1 MLVKENHINHIAI
14 DTCKLFIIFVQL
26 FFTVEI
32 VGKRRKML
40 DNVCAIFQHFCT
52 YKPLNISTVKG
63 NKCWILIIS
72 ILWTIL
78 YRNEM
83 EGNDGKLDT
92 NWHCLKFFD
101 QTHSGFFFLS
111 NFPHLHSIINLSFII
126 SFSVQVIISLIL
138 VLTYHYLYILIIY
151 NILYIDLYFITT
163 FLNKLVYIQII
174 YQFFK

>member
-83 EGNDGKLDT
+83 EGKMVNLIRIDT
-92 NWHCLKFFD
+92 VWNSLTKPIWV
-101 QTHSGFFFLS
+101 FFFWAIFLIYI
-111 NFPHLHSIINLSFII
+111 P
-126 SFSVQVIISLIL
+126 SLIWPSL
-138 VLTYHYLYILIIY
+138 FH
-151 NILYIDLYFITT
+151 
-163 FLNKLVYIQII
+163 FLSKSLSRS
-174 YQFFK
+174 F